1 MMTFYKDPL
10 KDVLETFFEREIS
23 KDRSVKFLE
32 KDEKYL
38 IYLKVPGLTKDDISI
53 SLKDDLL
60 TIKYEKEK
68 NENDEFSFTN
78 SFKKSYFIPDDISE
92 EDIRANV
99 KNGILEIILPKS
111 KEKNKEKI
119 ISLE

>member
-1 MMTFYKDPL
+1 MITFYKDPL
-10 KDVLETFFEREIS
+10 KDVLDTFFEEEIS
-23 KDRSVKFLE
+23 KNRSVKFLE
-32 KDEKYL
+32 KDKKYL
-38 IYLKVPGLTKDDISI
+38 IYLKVPGLTKDDLSI

-99 KNGILEIILPKS
+99 KNGILEIILPKF
-111 KEKNKEKI
+111 KEKNKERI

>member
-38 IYLKVPGLTKDDISI
+38 IYLKVPGLTKDDLSI

-68 NENDEFSFTN
+68 NEHDEFLFTN
-78 SFKKSYFIPDDISE
+78 SFKKFYFIPDDISE

-111 KEKNKEKI
+111 KEKNKERI